1 MDCPHCE
8 SASTRKDG
16 IRSEKQRYRCLNCNR
31 TFTEGAQPVGR
42 PKTAPEIDPR
52 IKKIRKVF
60 DLLDQ
65 LVYPDPP
72 ETLDQIKEAIESLI
86 RDPRV

>member
-1 MDCPHCE
+1 MICPRCE
-8 SASTRKDG
+8 GTSIKKDG
-16 IRSEKQRYRCLNCNR
+16 AQFGKQRYKCNDCNR
-31 TFTEGAQPVGR
+31 SFTEGAQPIGR

-52 IKKIRKVF
+52 VKKIQKIF

-72 ETLDQIKEAIESLI
+72 ETLDQIKEAIQALI
-86 RDPRV
+86 KN